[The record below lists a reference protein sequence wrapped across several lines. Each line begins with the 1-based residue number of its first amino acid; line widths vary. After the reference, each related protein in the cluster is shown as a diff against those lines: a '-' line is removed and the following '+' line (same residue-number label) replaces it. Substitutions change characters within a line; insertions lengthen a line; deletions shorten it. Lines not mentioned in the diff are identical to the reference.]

1 LTPTFRRGSDFRAY
15 VQDSLSAQGKPGAA
29 ERGWASALQV
39 RIVAKMGALV
49 EGRPGAAVGE
59 SLRQRVAAAQS
70 RFSALAA
77 SVISL
82 LRPQAETAAR
92 EEAPAEAAEPVRAR
106 RAQARKAQENGGQEP
121 VQEAPQD
128 RPQPRKPGSEPRG
141 AGARKL
147 DLELSRREIEAVQA
161 RLDARAAPRD
171 PEEKWT
177 ADLAREY
184 RREFHPI
191 EAGRAAPAASA
202 EAGEARTA
210 ADGAAAA
217 LFVAGKAAW
226 RAGLVLE
233 PAFRFLAAYS
243 APILKVAAVG
253 LVVVGAG
260 GLLAQ
265 WPGSDRGD
273 EPVVAASKPAQP
285 GAQRA
290 VWLEIPKPLRLYDLA
305 APSLAREKRLYA
317 ARRHTTGGGRE
328 DVLTFGEFAGT
339 GPFFRLSIYRHGTE
353 KTADAA
359 FFVDMARRAAQL
371 GLSLGRAN
379 VPQTQ
384 VTRFGDLE
392 TAAMTMAE
400 GGVMRDACRGFRF
413 SAAQLGLTIA
423 GFSCGADD
431 EASSSGALA
440 CLVNRLD
447 LISSGE
453 DRALRD
459 FFASAQARGAR
470 GCAEPASAPVKKRPE
485 KTAQ

>member
-15 VQDSLSAQGKPGAA
+15 VQDSLSAQGKPSGA
-29 ERGWASALQV
+29 ERGWAPALQA
-39 RIVAKMGALV
+39 RIVAKLGALL
-49 EGRPGAAVGE
+49 EGRPGAALGE
-59 SLRQRVAAAQS
+59 SLRQRVSDAQS
-70 RFSALAA
+70 HVSGLMA
-77 SVISL
+77 SVSAL

-92 EEAPAEAAEPVRAR
+92 QEEQVEVEAAEPVRAR
-106 RAQARKAQENGGQEP
+106 RAQARKIQENGGREP
-121 VQEAPQD
+121 FEEPS
-128 RPQPRKPGSEPRG
+128 RNRLTPGTPGEESRG
-141 AGARKL
+141 TRARKI
-147 DLELSRREIEAVQA
+147 DLEISRREIEAVQA

-171 PEEKWT
+171 HEEKWR

-191 EAGRAAPAASA
+191 EAARAAPVAP
-202 EAGEARTA
+202 GEDRTA

-217 LFVAGKAAW
+217 LFLAGKAAW
-226 RAGLVLE
+226 RASLILE

-243 APILKVAAVG
+243 AAILKVAAVG

-265 WPGSDRGD
+265 WPGSDRS
-273 EPVVAASKPAQP
+273 EETFVAASQPAQP

-290 VWLEIPKPLRLYDLA
+290 VWLEIPKPLRLFDLA
-305 APSLAREKRLYA
+305 APSLARERRLYA

-339 GPFFRLSIYRHGTE
+339 GPFFRLAIYRHGAE

-359 FFVDMARRAAQL
+359 FFVDMARRGAQL

-379 VPQTQ
+379 VAQTQ
-384 VTRFGDLE
+384 ATRFGDFE
-392 TAAMTMAE
+392 TAAMTMTE
-400 GGVMRDACRGFRF
+400 GGVTRDSCRGFRF
-413 SAAQLGLTIA
+413 SASQLGLTIA

-431 EASSSGALA
+431 EAASAGALA

-453 DRALRD
+453 DSDLRD

-470 GCAEPASAPVKKRPE
+470 GCAEPASAPVKKRAE
-485 KTAQ
+485 KTNQ